1 MITLFKTTLIA
12 ILLTNISFA
21 QNWDVICPG
30 DQTSPNIST
39 LSYAF
44 SGEYNEDSDT
54 QVNGELDTCNSTIP
68 FWDSN
73 SPACGGSGNVNIL
86 RQIYNSSCD
95 DSSFVFTVGDT
106 NGFAVHQY
114 NSDTSEF
121 ENATI
126 LVNGYPCMPNSET
139 SVTVAFYDWNDN
151 SNIGFVTAHNLNDV
165 GEINEYELTN
175 EEITTL
181 KTICKDEPSNEPD
194 YTVQLNKIIENTA
207 PNKDVIEKLSNIDN
221 RQQKRDDDLDSF
233 ISNKDI
239 DEMLSI
245 DSDLE
250 KFTTTFET
258 TLDDTYTNYSDIFG
272 FGGYGP
278 APDAISFTMI
288 GNEYKLFDPTVL
300 SPHIDMIRDTFALFA
315 YLWGFIIVFRNI

>member
-1 MITLFKTTLIA
+1 MKTLFKTTLIS
-12 ILLTNISFA
+12 ILLTNITFA
-21 QNWDVICPG
+21 QNWEVVCPG

-44 SGEYNEDSDT
+44 SGEMASET
-54 QVNGELDTCNSTIP
+54 QVYGELDTCNFTMP
-68 FWDSN
+68 FWDIE
-73 SPACGGSGNVNIL
+73 SPACGGSGDTNIL
-86 RQIYNSSCD
+86 IQKYNSSCD
-95 DSSFVFTVGDT
+95 DSSFVFTVGDAT
-106 NGFAVHQY
+106 GFAVHQY

-121 ENATI
+121 ENGTI
-126 LVNGYPCMPNSET
+126 LVNGYPCMSNSEI
-139 SVTVAFYDWNDN
+139 SMTVAFYDWNN
-151 SNIGFVTAHNLNDV
+151 NGNIGLVTAHNLNDTF
-165 GEINEYELTN
+165 ETTPYTLTD
-175 EEITTL
+175 EEISTL

-194 YTVQLNKIIENTA
+194 YTAQLNKIIENTA
-207 PNKDVIEKLSNIDN
+207 PNKDTVEKLTNIDN

-250 KFTTTFET
+250 TFTTTFET

-278 APDAISFTMI
+278 APDPISFTML
-288 GNEYKLFDPTVL
+288 GNEYKVFDPTVL
-300 SPHIDMIRDTFALFA
+300 TPHIDVIRDTFALFA
-315 YLWGFIIVFRNI
+315 YLWGFIIVFRNT